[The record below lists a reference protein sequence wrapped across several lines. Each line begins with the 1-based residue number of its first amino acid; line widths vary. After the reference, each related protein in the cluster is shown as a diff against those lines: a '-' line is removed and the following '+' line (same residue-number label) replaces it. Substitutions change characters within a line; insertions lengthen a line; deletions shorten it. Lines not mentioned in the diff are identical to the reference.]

1 MENYTKILNS
11 TKKYYF
17 NIGNIYCPLLK
28 NNKII
33 FDEQGFRHFMRK
45 NNKQR
50 PIKDQIRR
58 FILFNKY
65 AVNIVSSKKAA
76 LENQIINSENTK
88 FWVITNHN
96 FSNKKQNIKIILRQI
111 SNGNIHFYSI
121 MNSKQKSGY

>member
-17 NIGNIYCPLLK
+17 DIGSIYCPLLK

-45 NNKQR
+45 NNRQR

-58 FILFNKY
+58 FRLFNKY
-65 AVNIVSSKKAA
+65 AINIISSEKAI
-76 LENQIINSENTK
+76 LENSTINSNDTK
-88 FWVITNHN
+88 FWVITNYN
-96 FSNKKQNIKIILRQI
+96 IYKTKQNIKIILRQV

-121 MNSKQKSGY
+121 MNAKQK